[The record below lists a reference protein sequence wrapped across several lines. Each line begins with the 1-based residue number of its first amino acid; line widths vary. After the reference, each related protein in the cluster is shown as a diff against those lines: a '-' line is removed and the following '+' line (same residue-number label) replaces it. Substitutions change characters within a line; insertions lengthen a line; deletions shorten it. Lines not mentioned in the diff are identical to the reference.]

1 MVWAVDADA
10 ADHCVFLAA
19 ASLDEIVSCDHSVEG
34 IVILAGLRYDDS
46 EAGEKMQELLDIYDE
61 NWQCIGTALR
71 DEVHERG
78 LLHRVVHCWI
88 IQESHP
94 VFWFQQRAHMKKDF
108 PDCFDLPC
116 GGHVDTGETPI
127 QAILRELQEEIG
139 LHVTENDL
147 ISLGAYRAP
156 DFHIPGYYDREM
168 SHVFMLCADAPAFS
182 LGDEVQRMVRV
193 SADNFYQ
200 MEVNE
205 RKMIPVQTENGR
217 HILVDRNQ
225 WCCHDGEFKAMVLPY
240 LKQKNPEIFS
250 VED

>member
-1 MVWAVDADA
+1 MQ
-10 ADHCVFLAA
+10 
-19 ASLDEIVSCDHSVEG
+19 EIV
-34 IVILAGLRYDDS
+34 
-46 EAGEKMQELLDIYDE
+46 DIYNKD
-61 NWQCIGTALR
+61 WQRIGTASR

-88 IQESHP
+88 LQESQP
-94 VFWFQQRAHMKKDF
+94 VFWFQQRAHTKKDF

-116 GGHVDTGETPI
+116 GGHVDAGETPI
-127 QAILRELQEEIG
+127 QAMLRELREEIG

-156 DFHIPGYYDREM
+156 DFRIPGYYDREM
-168 SHVFMLCADAPAFS
+168 SHVFMLCADTPAFL
-182 LGDEVQRMVRV
+182 LGDEVQCMVRV

-200 MEVNE
+200 MEVNQ
-205 RKMIPVQTENGR
+205 RKTIPVQTENGK

-225 WCCHDGEFKAMVLPY
+225 WCCHDGEFQAMILPY